1 MQGFRASSRWR
12 VACFVVAWASSAL
25 FPSPGPRHLAAA
37 AVAQNPPV
45 TERRQ
50 SPPVILISVD
60 TLRADRLS
68 CYGYKGL
75 ATPRIDRM
83 AEGGTLFAQV
93 SSQVPLTL
101 PSHASLLTS
110 TYPFANGIEDN
121 GEQLAPNAV
130 TLGSV
135 LKSQGYR
142 TAAFVGGFVLDRR
155 FGLDQG
161 FDLYDSPFNLRRQAG
176 KDPGDIKR
184 FGEDVTAAA
193 TRWLEQNADRPFFVF
208 LHLYDLHTPYELPP
222 AERRRGSS
230 YEAELGYVDEVLGKF
245 WDFLEQRGL
254 SSRALVVF
262 TSDHGESLGEHGEGT
277 HGYFIYQSTLRVP
290 LIIHGPAG
298 SGSEPGP
305 SEHGPAARRVD
316 EPVSLLDVAPTVL
329 QLVGVARPREFQ
341 GRSLV
346 GLMGPMGLTGSPNSA
361 ARKSAAAEEI
371 YSESL
376 YAHNHFGTSALR
388 SLRAGR
394 YKYVEAPRPEFYDLA
409 SDPSETQN
417 LYASQKSL
425 AATFRDQLAALRA
438 RFRSESPAGSR
449 ALSPEA
455 VERLASLGYVA
466 VSRARSGSSE
476 SGADPKDRI
485 ADYETYGRAIALAS
499 AGHLSEANAALRQL
513 LEKDPNLLD
522 VRASLGLNEQKL
534 GRHAEAAESFR
545 AVLKQDPLRVLAHF
559 DLGVSE
565 YALGRRDEAVKELE
579 ATLALAPYYTRAE
592 ELLATL
598 WLEKMDYARARAHLD
613 HLLTVDPADYAAH
626 YNLGALD
633 TLDGNWQDGERHLRA
648 ALDTDPSSA
657 EAHNTLGSLYLRR
670 GELEQARQEFAE
682 AIRLDS
688 KFAGA
693 HYNLGMIFRRQQ
705 KNEEAARE
713 FREALAADPQFRP
726 AREALD
732 RLKSSTGRNP

>member
-1 MQGFRASSRWR
+1 MQGFRAWSGWR
-12 VACFVVAWASSAL
+12 VACFVAASASSAL
-25 FPSPGPRHLAAA
+25 LPSPGPRGLAAA
-37 AVAQNPPV
+37 TAAQNPPV
-45 TERRQ
+45 TERLK

-68 CYGYKGL
+68 CYGYKVR
-75 ATPRIDRM
+75 ATPHIDRM

-101 PSHASLLTS
+101 PSHVSLLTS

-121 GEQLAPNAV
+121 GEQLPPDAV
-130 TLGSV
+130 TLASV

-155 FGLDQG
+155 FGLDRG

-184 FGEDVTAAA
+184 FGEDVAAAA

-222 AERRRGSS
+222 EERRRGSG

-245 WDFLEQRGL
+245 WNFLEQRDL
-254 SSRALVVF
+254 LSRALVVF

-290 LIIHGPAG
+290 LIIHWPAG
-298 SGSEPGP
+298 SAP
-305 SEHGPAARRVD
+305 SEHRPPARRVD
-316 EPVSLLDVAPTVL
+316 EPVSLLDVAPSVL
-329 QLVGVARPREFQ
+329 QLVGVARPGEFQ

-346 GLMGPMGLTGSPNSA
+346 GLTGTL
-361 ARKSAAAEEI
+361 KSAAAEEI

-376 YAHNHFGTSALR
+376 YPHSHFGTSALR

-409 SDPSETQN
+409 TDPSEKQN
-417 LYASQKSL
+417 LYASRKSL
-425 AATFRDQLAALRA
+425 AVTFRDRLAALRA
-438 RFRSESPAGSR
+438 RFRSDSRPGSR

-455 VERLASLGYVA
+455 VERLNSLGYVA
-466 VSRARSGSSE
+466 VSGARSSSSE

-485 ADYETYGRAIALAS
+485 ADYESYGRAIALGS
-499 AGHLSEANAALRQL
+499 AGHLSEANAVLGQL
-513 LEKDPNLLD
+513 LEKDPNLLE

-545 AVLKQDPLRVLAHF
+545 AVLKQDPLHVLAHF

-565 YALGRRDEAVKELE
+565 YALGRRDEAAKELE

-598 WLEKMDYARARAHLD
+598 WLEKKDYARARTHLN
-613 HLLTVDPADYAAH
+613 HLLTVDPADYAAN

-633 TLDGNWQDGERHLRA
+633 TLDGNWQEGERHLRA
-648 ALDTDPSSA
+648 ALDADPNSA

-670 GELEQARQEFAE
+670 EELERAQQEFIE

-713 FREALAADPQFRP
+713 FRQALAADPQFRP

-732 RLKSSTGRNP
+732 RLKSSSGRNP